1 MNLISLADRLHK
13 TIEEVEQISVTEF
26 FEWLA
31 YFKIISESDNGGN
44 TSTTNPNK
52 GFR

>member
-26 FEWLA
+26 NEWMA
-31 YFKIISESDNGGN
+31 YFTLLKDSDG
-44 TSTTNPNK
+44 
-52 GFR
+52 